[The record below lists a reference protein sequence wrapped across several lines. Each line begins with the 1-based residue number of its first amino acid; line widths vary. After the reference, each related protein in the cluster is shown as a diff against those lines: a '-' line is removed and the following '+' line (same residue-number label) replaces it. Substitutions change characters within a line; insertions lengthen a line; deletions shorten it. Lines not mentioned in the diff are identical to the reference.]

1 MIVSDLMSKN
11 PICTTP
17 DTSVTDARA
26 LMTKEKVNKLP
37 VLDRDSRLVG
47 ILTKNDLARAAPSA
61 ATTLDMYEMG
71 YLLSKLK
78 VEKVMTKN
86 PVTVQDDEVIEEA
99 ARIMADKDIGCLPV
113 MKDDLLVGIVTE
125 SDLFHKFIEMFGAR
139 HHGVRAM
146 IEVDEKPGEL
156 AKVTNG
162 IASIGGNIV
171 STVTSEGAS
180 VATRRVTCKVA
191 NTTLAAL
198 RAELEKA
205 NIAILDIRE
214 M

>member
-1 MIVSDLMSKN
+1 MIVSDVMSKN
-11 PICTTP
+11 PICVEP

-26 LMTKEKVNKLP
+26 LMTREKINKLP
-37 VLDRDSRLVG
+37 VLDRDNRLVG
-47 ILTKNDLARAAPSA
+47 ILTKNDLAQAAPSA

-78 VEKVMTKN
+78 VEKVMTKS
-86 PVTVQDDEVIEEA
+86 PITVQDDEVIEEA

-113 MKDDLLVGIVTE
+113 MKDGILVGIVTE
-125 SDLFHKFIEMFGAR
+125 SDLFRKFIEMFGAR

-162 IASIGGNIV
+162 ITTIGGNIV
-171 STVTSEGAS
+171 STVTSEGSS
-180 VATRRVTCKVA
+180 VATRCVTCKVVG
-191 NTTLAAL
+191 TTLSAL
-198 RAELEKA
+198 KAEFEKEG
-205 NIAILDIRE
+205 IKLLDIRE
-214 M
+214 I